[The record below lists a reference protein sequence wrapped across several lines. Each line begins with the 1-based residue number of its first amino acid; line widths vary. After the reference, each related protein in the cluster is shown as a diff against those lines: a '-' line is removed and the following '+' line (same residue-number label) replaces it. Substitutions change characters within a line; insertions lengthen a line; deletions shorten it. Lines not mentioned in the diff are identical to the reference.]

1 MRKAI
6 SLPLLQSEG
15 TSVIRSE
22 IWYEDGSVVLQAQDT
37 QFRVH
42 WGVLA
47 QQSSFFR
54 DIQDL
59 PQPSNQPSVDGC
71 PIVEL
76 QEDDSADVEYLLK
89 VLYSSSVNISTL
101 LTQTALPLAAVRALI
116 RLGRKYDFSE
126 LLKSAVGRLQYENP
140 TTLAGFEAI
149 MATRPMKPY
158 EPTRIVHYPGIL
170 LDILTLARENELLS
184 VLPCAYFRV
193 ISHCNPLFDGV
204 PRGDGTTAFLS
215 AIDQR
220 RCVIS
225 RDELVKA
232 RFQEGYPLGWLQNWE
247 FDSDCADPA
256 KCNHGRNTR
265 VHYYIKCAPLWIL
278 YRSRDD
284 QKVLCPACYG
294 HATASTLAGR
304 KKMWEDLP
312 GLFALPAWS
321 ELKKY
326 EL

>member
-1 MRKAI
+1 LEDIAVDAPNAQDNMGLMRKAI
-6 SLPLLQSEG
+6 SLSLLQSEG

-89 VLYSSSVNISTL
+89 VLYSSSVNISFCFEAHLRLTGDVHSTL
-101 LTQTALPLAAVRALI
+101 LTQTALPLPAVRALI

-126 LLKSAVGRLQYENP
+126 LLKSAVRRLQYENP

-149 MATRPMKPY
+149 IATRPMKPY

-170 LDILTLARENELLS
+170 LDMLNLARENELLS

-193 ISHCNPLFDGV
+193 ISHYNPV
-204 PRGDGTTAFLS
+204 
-215 AIDQR
+215 R
-220 RCVIS
+220 R
-225 RDELVKA
+225 
-232 RFQEGYPLGWLQNWE
+232 F
-247 FDSDCADPA
+247 F
-256 KCNHGRNTR
+256 
-265 VHYYIKCAPLWIL
+265 
-278 YRSRDD
+278 
-284 QKVLCPACYG
+284 
-294 HATASTLAGR
+294 
-304 KKMWEDLP
+304 
-312 GLFALPAWS
+312 
-321 ELKKY
+321 
-326 EL
+326 